1 MSAPDVDPTPAGIA
15 ALMAAIADPQDP
27 GDAIDQLTG
36 HLLDEYDLG
45 VDGPT
50 GERLG
55 AFLCGLVDQLVE
67 REVNRAVTTERANYE
82 GAMADMHALVE
93 VARGVT
99 EAKRQTRLMVAVGVL
114 ERFLD
119 ANYPKEADRG

>member
-67 REVNRAVTTERANYE
+67 REVNRAVTTERANYD
-82 GAMADMHALVE
+82 GAMADLHALIE
-93 VARGVT
+93 VARQVADGDPDLYT
-99 EAKRQTRLMVAVGVL
+99 ALARLEAH
-114 ERFLD
+114 LD